1 MATELEKEV
10 QAAKQPD
17 PAAEPEL
24 MRNALKEI
32 QQDLSWF
39 FACAGHVSRDDMMM
53 MIRDAQKR
61 IDAVRPVVWPPEQE
75 DNEDRPP
82 LDDNF

>member
-1 MATELEKEV
+1 MATELEKAL

-17 PAAEPEL
+17 PADEPEL

-61 IDAVRPVVWPPEQE
+61 IDAVRPVVWPPDPNWTEPE
-75 DNEDRPP
+75 P